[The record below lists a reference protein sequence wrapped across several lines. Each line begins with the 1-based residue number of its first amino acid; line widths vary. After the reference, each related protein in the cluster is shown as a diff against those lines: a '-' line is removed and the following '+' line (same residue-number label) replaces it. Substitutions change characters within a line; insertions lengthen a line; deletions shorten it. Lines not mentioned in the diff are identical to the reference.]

1 MACALLLSLGSLTPS
16 ARAKPAVASVTSSA
30 PQLVEVSPAKG
41 SMLVAAWQAR
51 AANAN
56 TLQTV
61 PDGKTG
67 TKLKVLAVSGAE
79 RIRRANRKQ
88 QYERFQACAAAVAGA
103 GDAGAAKLFATVG
116 GCASTLCLVEVDEDE
131 WSVKSLC
138 VSPDARELPSVAE
151 AEEAALQGLRGLCA
165 GSGGRLRVAS
175 EVEAS
180 LVGSRQSLGLTATSE
195 DGELGE
201 GGGRMGAAEAV
212 HDALRSRRTI
222 NDFSPQLPAG
232 WEEALERAV
241 EAATF
246 APNHKRTEPWRF
258 HLLGPRSIRRVCEL
272 NAELV
277 TASKGDA
284 AGAKKLERW
293 LAIPGWLV
301 VTCVRREGG
310 DSMEEP
316 AGLAREDYAAVCCA
330 TQNLCLSLH
339 ADGLGTKWTS
349 GPVNFDPRF
358 AGAVGLPDDEYVV
371 GTVWFGAAAGEKAP
385 PAPAKRLA
393 VGDVLRQ
400 SD

>member
-1 MACALLLSLGSLTPS
+1 
-16 ARAKPAVASVTSSA
+16 
-30 PQLVEVSPAKG
+30 
-41 SMLVAAWQAR
+41 MLVAAWQAR

-201 GGGRMGAAEAV
+201 GGGRMGGAEAV

-301 VTCVRREGG
+301 VTCVRAC

-371 GTVWFGAAAGEKAP
+371 GTIWFGAAAGEKQKAP

>member
-246 APNHKRTEPWRF
+246 APSHKRTEPWRF
-258 HLLGPRSIRRVCEL
+258 HLLGPRS
-272 NAELV
+272 
-277 TASKGDA
+277 SA
-284 AGAKKLERW
+284 AH
-293 LAIPGWLV
+293 PP
-301 VTCVRREGG
+301 C
-310 DSMEEP
+310 S
-316 AGLAREDYAAVCCA
+316 
-330 TQNLCLSLH
+330 LSLSPRSPSPSLP
-339 ADGLGTKWTS
+339 ALPPSLPLMLTQPRLPPSLSLSTQS
-349 GPVNFDPRF
+349 GGSASSMR
-358 AGAVGLPDDEYVV
+358 
-371 GTVWFGAAAGEKAP
+371 
-385 PAPAKRLA
+385 
-393 VGDVLRQ
+393 
-400 SD
+400 SS